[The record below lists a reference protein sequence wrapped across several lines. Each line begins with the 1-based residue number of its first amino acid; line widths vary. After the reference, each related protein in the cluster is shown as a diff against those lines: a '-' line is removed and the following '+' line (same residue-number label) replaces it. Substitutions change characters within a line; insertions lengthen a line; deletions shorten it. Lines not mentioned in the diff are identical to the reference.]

1 MTEVLRSNLSTLL
14 DGLKTAKPL
23 QTAKLAREV
32 ASVIDQMNFQ
42 SQYPPSQIDADSLRQ
57 IAERQSE
64 LEELVRSGFDK
75 LTQSVG
81 RGGVTINSSRPLAED
96 SLGELA
102 KDSNS

>member
-1 MTEVLRSNLSTLL
+1 MTEVSRSDLLTLL

-32 ASVIDQMNFQ
+32 ASVIDQMNLQ
-42 SQYPPSQIDADSLRQ
+42 SQYRPSPIGADSLRQ

-64 LEELVRSGFDK
+64 LEELVRSEFDK
-75 LTQSVG
+75 LTQSVSE
-81 RGGVTINSSRPLAED
+81 GGVTINSSRPLAED
-96 SLGELA
+96 GLGERA